1 MNSFETRQ
9 LSVAAVSA
17 AVKNDPAACVA
28 TEEARYRE
36 AVEAVASAIHD
47 AKDGRRFVLLS
58 GPSSSGK
65 TTTAGLLKAALAAK
79 GTVTHV
85 ISLDDFYLGEGKAP
99 LLPDGRPDYESIDAL
114 NLPLLQACLT
124 DLVQKGE
131 TALPQ
136 FDFSARCP
144 KAERVPL
151 CLEPDAA
158 VILEGIHAFNP
169 CLGAYLPPAMTTR
182 LFINTL
188 SRFSDAN
195 GVWLSR
201 RVLRLVRRILRDDR
215 FRASPFSHTMGMWP
229 QVARGETLYLFP
241 YADTA
246 DLVIDTTFAFEP
258 CLFRGFL
265 LPLLAAVP
273 SIDPH
278 ADTARRLAALLD
290 VFPPLDAALLP
301 QESMLREF
309 IG

>member
-1 MNSFETRQ
+1 MNSFET
-9 LSVAAVSA
+9 A
-17 AVKNDPAACVA
+17 
-28 TEEARYRE
+28 EEARYRE

-79 GTVTHV
+79 GTETHV

-124 DLVQKGE
+124 ELVQKGE

-188 SRFSDAN
+188 SRFSDAS

-201 RVLRLVRRILRDDR
+201 RDLRLVRRILRDDR